1 MAGGAISY
9 GEVAVRLL
17 IAVALC
23 GLIGFE
29 REARDQAAG
38 LRTHIILGVGAT
50 LFTLVSAYGFEEFRA
65 VSGRAGAE
73 GGAGFDPTRI
83 AAQIVSGVGF
93 LGAGAIL
100 RYGRDV
106 RGVTTAATLWTVAAI
121 GMAVG
126 AGYLFGAALTAAVVF
141 LTLFVLRKFQRLVMP
156 RLRTDFAVL
165 EIDFGDGGEGLT
177 RAMGAL
183 ERHGIRVR
191 TMDAELEGSRARYT
205 IRVRLPPDHGAREA
219 LGEISALPGV
229 ERVAIAGLHG
239 LE

>member
-1 MAGGAISY
+1 MTGGAISY

-50 LFTLVSAYGFEEFRA
+50 LFTLVSAYGFEDFRA
-65 VSGRAGAE
+65 APGQAE
-73 GGAGFDPTRI
+73 GGATFDPTRI

-126 AGYLFGAALTAAVVF
+126 AGYLFGAALTTAVVF

-165 EIDFGDGGEGLT
+165 EIDFGDGGEGLP

-183 ERHGIRVR
+183 ERHDIRVR
-191 TMDAELEGSRARYT
+191 TLDAELEGSRARYT
-205 IRVRLPPDHGAREA
+205 IRVRLSPNHGAREA
-219 LGEISALPGV
+219 LGGISALPGV
-229 ERVAIAGLHG
+229 ERVALAGLHG

>member
-1 MAGGAISY
+1 VTGGAISY

-50 LFTLVSAYGFEEFRA
+50 LFTLVSAYGFEDFRA
-65 VSGRAGAE
+65 APGQAE
-73 GGAGFDPTRI
+73 GGATFDPTRI

-126 AGYLFGAALTAAVVF
+126 AGYLFGAALTTAVVF

-165 EIDFGDGGEGLT
+165 EIDLGTAARACRGRWGHWNATTSESGPWT
-177 RAMGAL
+177 RSWKEAGRATPS
-183 ERHGIRVR
+183 GCACPR
-191 TMDAELEGSRARYT
+191 T
-205 IRVRLPPDHGAREA
+205 
-219 LGEISALPGV
+219 
-229 ERVAIAGLHG
+229 
-239 LE
+239 

>member
-1 MAGGAISY
+1 MAGGEISY

-38 LRTHIILGVGAT
+38 LRTHIILGVGAA
-50 LFTLVSAYGFEEFRA
+50 LFTLVSAYGFEEFRPA
-65 VSGRAGAE
+65 PGQAGAE
-73 GGAGFDPTRI
+73 GGAAFDPTRI

-126 AGYLFGAALTAAVVF
+126 AGYLFGAALTTAVVF

-165 EIDFGDGGEGLT
+165 EIDFGDGGEGLP
-177 RAMGAL
+177 RAMEAL
-183 ERHGIRVR
+183 ERHDIRVR
-191 TMDAELEGSRARYT
+191 TMDAELEGSRARYI
-205 IRVRLPPDHGAREA
+205 IRVRLSPNHSARGA

-229 ERVAIAGLHG
+229 ERVALAGLHG